1 MQRIFPCS
9 ATSAMLNSKTMED
22 YGGTGKENVTY
33 RSLYTTSKIVKDSGD
48 TDLETQDDP
57 IKTIENRK

>member
-1 MQRIFPCS
+1 
-9 ATSAMLNSKTMED
+9 MLNSKTMED

>member
-1 MQRIFPCS
+1 
-9 ATSAMLNSKTMED
+9 MED

-57 IKTIENRK
+57 IKTIENRKYIHANKEHFILYNLI